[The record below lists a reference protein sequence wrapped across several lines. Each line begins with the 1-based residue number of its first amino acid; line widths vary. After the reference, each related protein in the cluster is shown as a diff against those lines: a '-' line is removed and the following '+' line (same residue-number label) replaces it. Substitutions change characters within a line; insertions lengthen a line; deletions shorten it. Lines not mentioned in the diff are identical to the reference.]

1 MKAYWDFVLPATRH
15 SIDIWAFRCSHS
27 TQFLVQFFLFTVLP
41 CEMLPISELLKSFPH
56 LAVILS
62 TLNHQ
67 CLIVIASLNCLVFVA
82 HPFSSPTDHTTS
94 IFATMVI
101 TASASMI
108 EISPY
113 FEPGAPPPT
122 LPILIAQTEIGNA
135 QTPGKL
141 VAQEEIGSGPT
152 VARLPYPK
160 RHTTPSHFPLRS
172 STPKLKFTSKSSKR
186 PNTTS
191 VSLDESVNS
200 ESESSLSSLSDSES
214 DDELLI
220 PKPKGEA
227 GRPGRGGYNLENTL
241 GWEGKDY
248 QKMKVIFTCYLLIL
262 LTTLA

>member
-1 MKAYWDFVLPATRH
+1 
-15 SIDIWAFRCSHS
+15 
-27 TQFLVQFFLFTVLP
+27 
-41 CEMLPISELLKSFPH
+41 MLPISELLKSFPH

-67 CLIVIASLNCLVFVA
+67 CLIVIASLNSLVFVAHCLVFVA

-248 QKMKVIFTCYLLIL
+248 RKMKVISTCYLLIL